1 MQKSF
6 TLGEPLA
13 GVGYISVHPCKDPI
27 FQLASTVLLKMDHGK
42 EEKEVAKREDFWSA
56 HLQTTVAPG
65 PDGKDSELIVHC
77 CGWDGPPI
85 CEIPNLLQSMC
96 VMRNCIILPR
106 ELWRGFNYSAGGWG
120 GLSTSLH
127 FLLITWAEEKLYHY
141 IQSSDKEMPTARSKF
156 CASQSSKEL
165 SSAMKPT

>member
-120 GLSTSLH
+120 GTVNFSPFSPDYMSRGEAVSLYPE
-127 FLLITWAEEKLYHY
+127 LRQGNAY
-141 IQSSDKEMPTARSKF
+141 
-156 CASQSSKEL
+156 SQIKILCFSVQQG
-165 SSAMKPT
+165 TF